1 MIGSEIKPTSNIEI
15 QVNKDIEEDEKVKDI
30 QALNM

>member
-1 MIGSEIKPTSNIEI
+1 MIGSEIKPSNIEI
-15 QVNKDIEEDEKVKDI
+15 QVNKDVEEDDKVKDI